1 MPGSNW
7 RPFACEANVIT
18 NYTNETALIVLIGKI
33 RHNERYVDKLPAA
46 DVIIRIEWRRVAEY
60 RQPWP
65 IRPLTFAQRLAR
77 AFLQKDAMPFVTAE
91 MLFLPQGRDVEAVCL
106 TVFAVIVALIY
117 LVDALAPKAKKA
129 LDPSKKV
136 ALKLVKRTELSH
148 DTHMFRFGLPTPE
161 HILGLPIGQHIA
173 LSYTDKDGK
182 EQGRPYTPTSSDVDK
197 GHVDFVIKVYFP
209 NERFPEGGK
218 VSQHM
223 HSLKIGDTLD
233 FSGPKGRYEY
243 RGKGT
248 FAIKRLKSQGGGF
261 EIRKAKKIGMIA
273 GGTGITPM
281 LQVMRAVF
289 RDKGDKTD
297 MSLIFANQTEED
309 ILLRDELDKCERDH
323 DNFKLHYTVDRPPAK
338 GWRYDTG
345 FVTAEMIKKHMPPPG
360 KDTQIL
366 LCGPPPMIKFAIMP
380 AFEQLGYTKDMF
392 IQW

>member
-1 MPGSNW
+1 
-7 RPFACEANVIT
+7 
-18 NYTNETALIVLIGKI
+18 
-33 RHNERYVDKLPAA
+33 
-46 DVIIRIEWRRVAEY
+46 
-60 RQPWP
+60 
-65 IRPLTFAQRLAR
+65 
-77 AFLQKDAMPFVTAE
+77 MPFVTAE

-248 FAIKRLKSQGGGF
+248 FAIKRLKSQGGG
-261 EIRKAKKIGMIA
+261 
-273 GGTGITPM
+273 
-281 LQVMRAVF
+281 
-289 RDKGDKTD
+289 
-297 MSLIFANQTEED
+297 
-309 ILLRDELDKCERDH
+309 
-323 DNFKLHYTVDRPPAK
+323 
-338 GWRYDTG
+338 
-345 FVTAEMIKKHMPPPG
+345 
-360 KDTQIL
+360 
-366 LCGPPPMIKFAIMP
+366 
-380 AFEQLGYTKDMF
+380 
-392 IQW
+392 